1 MNRNLKSVGKAV
13 LAVVAIIVVLLAYR
27 FMTAE
32 PTYVPAQASSIS
44 TAALTAQIP
53 AGTQDIDMVRR
64 GQYLVR
70 VGDCASCHTTEG
82 GAFLAG
88 GLGLNTPFGTIYST
102 NLTSDVDVGVGR
114 WSADQFYEALHRGKS
129 MSGHNL
135 YPAMPYPYMTQTTR
149 MDSDAIFAFLK
160 TIPAAHVQARS
171 NGLPFPFNIRLLV
184 SGWNAV
190 NFKEGEFKPDPNQSD
205 VWNRGSYL
213 VNGLGHCAACHS
225 PKGISEGDK
234 SGQAFQGG
242 TLDNWTAPDLTGN
255 TRTGLGSWNAA
266 DVVEYL
272 STGRNAHANAGG
284 SMAEVVAFSTSIM
297 TRPDLEA
304 IATYLKSLP
313 ASPDSTPAA
322 AEAGSMKRGAEI
334 YSDACA
340 SCHMADGKGQP
351 RFFPPLPGNA
361 VAQQSDPTGVLHI
374 ILAGDRTAATDE
386 RPSPL
391 AMPSFGWKLTD
402 KEIADVS
409 TFIRNSWGNRA
420 SSIAESQVTKLRKT
434 LQLETDAAKE
444 PADSSPPSA
453 PKPIGVG
460 ASG

>member
-1 MNRNLKSVGKAV
+1 MNRNLKSVGQSVA
-13 LAVVAIIVVLLAYR
+13 AVVFIALVSLVYR
-27 FMTAE
+27 VMTMD
-32 PTYVPAQASSIS
+32 PSYIPAQASTIS

-53 AGTQDIDMVRR
+53 DGAQDVDMVRR

-70 VGDCASCHTTEG
+70 VGDCASCHTMDG

-88 GLGLNTPFGTIYST
+88 GLALNTPFGTIYST

-114 WSADQFYEALHRGKS
+114 WSADQFYDALHHGKS
-129 MSGHNL
+129 MSGQNL

-171 NGLPFPFNIRLLV
+171 NDLPFPFNVRLLV

-190 NFKEGEFKPDPNQSD
+190 NFKEGEFKPDPSQSEA
-205 VWNRGSYL
+205 WNRGSYL

-225 PKGISEGDK
+225 PKSVTEGDK

-255 TRTGLGSWNAA
+255 TRTGLGSWNA
-266 DVVEYL
+266 DDIVEYL

-297 TRPDLEA
+297 TKPDLEA
-304 IATYLKSLP
+304 IATYLKALP
-313 ASPDSTPAA
+313 ASPDVTATAA
-322 AEAGSMKRGAEI
+322 DAGVMKRGAEI
-334 YSDACA
+334 YSDACS

-351 RFFPPLPGNA
+351 RLFPPLPGNA
-361 VAQQSDPTGVLHI
+361 VAQQNDPTGVLHI
-374 ILAGDRTAATDE
+374 ILAGDRTAPTDV

-402 KEIADVS
+402 REIADVS
-409 TFIRNSWGNRA
+409 TFIRNSWGNKA
-420 SSIAESQVTKLRKT
+420 TSITESQVAKLRKT
-434 LQLETDAAKE
+434 LQLETDTAKE
-444 PADSSPPSA
+444 PTDTNPPSA
-453 PKPIGVG
+453 PKATTVG